1 MKKGMFNEAAW
12 KWSSPRGEEGWKGG
26 GRLPKD
32 MEIKIMVDPRVLHAT
47 RLPLSSI
54 DRLNIINPPNYRHV
68 KLELPWPTN
77 SINPRA

>member
-1 MKKGMFNEAAW
+1 MDMKKGMFNEAAW

-47 RLPLSSI
+47 RLSLPPLSPRSI
-54 DRLNIINPPNYRHV
+54 D
-68 KLELPWPTN
+68 
-77 SINPRA
+77 